1 MKRCCFCYISKQNQ
15 HPVEDVPGDG
25 GKVQCSKEQHCKM
38 EPGMLGPWIK
48 VNWKWSNRRWQEW
61 ISTF

>member
-1 MKRCCFCYISKQNQ
+1 MLLQKSREITPERMKRCCFCYISKQNQ

-38 EPGMLGPWIK
+38 EPGMLGP
-48 VNWKWSNRRWQEW
+48 
-61 ISTF
+61 